1 MNYQSPV
8 RFLGLPL
15 VHVETGRAVEGSY
28 RRGIAKGWLAV
39 GDIAFGALAIGAV
52 SAGGIGVGGLSIG
65 VLPVG
70 GLALRI
76 AAIGGLAIGILAV
89 GGAAF
94 GWSGALGG
102 VAVARDY
109 AMGGAAAAR
118 HANDAAATGF
128 ITTHPFFRTAESLMD
143 YSGLLIF
150 IPAIAGVV
158 ALLRRRLRGSA

>member
-15 VHVETGRAVEGSY
+15 VHVETGRLVEGSY

-39 GDIAFGALAIGAV
+39 GDIAFGALAVGGV
-52 SAGGIGVGGLSIG
+52 SAGGVGGLSIG

-70 GLALRI
+70 GLALGI

-89 GGAAF
+89 GGAAL

-118 HANDAAATGF
+118 HANDAAATSF
-128 ITTHPFFRTAESLMD
+128 FTTHPFFRIVESLMD
-143 YSGLLIF
+143 YSGLLLF